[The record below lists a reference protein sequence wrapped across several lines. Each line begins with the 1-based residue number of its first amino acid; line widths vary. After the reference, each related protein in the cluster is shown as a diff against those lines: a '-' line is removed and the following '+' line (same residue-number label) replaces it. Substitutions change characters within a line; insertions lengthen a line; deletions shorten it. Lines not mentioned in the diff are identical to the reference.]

1 MLPVFYTDVAA
12 IERDRDRARKIDFG
26 DRRFGFCAA
35 SHLCPCLA
43 DEFAAGAREYPIVFL
58 KENER
63 HTPVFLFGLRP
74 GQNLMT
80 TPDGAWLGAYLPRYL
95 ARFPFIIAETP
106 GSQMILGI
114 DASAREAGDGAALFE
129 ETGEPSAFLNRMLGV
144 AEAYAIDAKASD
156 AFVARLSELDL
167 FHPITVEV
175 SDEGRT
181 YGWTDL
187 HAVNEARLNSLDDE
201 DLLSLARNG
210 YLAAIYSHLL
220 SLRAFRAL
228 KDAEA
233 RRTREQ
239 AGEGVAAA

>member
-1 MLPVFYTDVAA
+1 MLPLFYTDVAA
-12 IERDRDRARKIDFG
+12 IERDRDRARRIDFG

-43 DEFAAGAREYPIVFL
+43 VEFAAGAREYPIVFL
-58 KENER
+58 KENDK

-74 GQNLMT
+74 GQNLVV
-80 TPDGAWLGAYLPRYL
+80 TPEGAWRGAYLPRYL

-106 GSQMILGI
+106 GSHMILGI
-114 DASAREAGDGAALFE
+114 DASARETDDGTALFDD
-129 ETGEPSAFLNRMLGV
+129 TGEPSAFLTTMLGV
-144 AEAYAIDAKASD
+144 AESYAIDAKASD

-175 SDEGRT
+175 SNEGQT

-187 HAVNEARLNSLDDE
+187 YAVDEARLNGLSDE
-201 DLLSLARNG
+201 ALLSLARSG